1 MYIFISICRAL
12 ISILKLIIIFFEIFQ
27 IEYSYVVNSKKVGG
41 RPPPLPPPPSNKGP
55 DGGDHESGVGKSQT
69 IVGKSEMTVYK
80 SEVLVRLGS

>member
-1 MYIFISICRAL
+1 MEGSAL
-12 ISILKLIIIFFEIFQ
+12 VSILKLGGRLLIIFFEIFQ
-27 IEYSYVVNSKKVGG
+27 IEYSYVVNSKKVGDN
-41 RPPPLPPPPSNKGP
+41 RAPCPPPSNKGP